1 MTFWKLLQ
9 AQLKL
14 TRRLRELC
22 VVRIVAMNVS
32 DFSSDELD
40 FFITSLG
47 GDAAVRLFDAMDI
60 QRHHRGCK
68 EEFK

>member
-1 MTFWKLLQ
+1 
-9 AQLKL
+9 
-14 TRRLRELC
+14 
-22 VVRIVAMNVS
+22 MNVS